1 MGKQTSVVF
10 SFQRDTCG
18 IVSGENIIDHSKSQT
33 NLVSRGGETSHFL
46 MSGKEFAA
54 TGGKSFVFIW
64 VVPWHLDYIKVEISR
79 QGDNDWHIV
88 GTAKLFVNL
97 NFMCQ
102 VFQPMTFSVG
112 DLTLQSPQSAYT
124 FKCSV
129 LVLHHL
135 KNQILC
141 FGSENWVT
149 VLIDHLSVGLTW
161 PVLWNLGFVGLFRA
175 LSFLFQFSLLIRH
188 LGQERLTLGLRFL
201 LDCRLEGILLV

>member
-124 FKCSV
+124 FKYFQMLCSSLTPFEKSNPMFWFRKLGHCTYRSFV
-129 LVLHHL
+129 CGLNLASSL
-135 KNQILC
+135 EFGLC
-141 FGSENWVT
+141 
-149 VLIDHLSVGLTW
+149 
-161 PVLWNLGFVGLFRA
+161 
-175 LSFLFQFSLLIRH
+175 
-188 LGQERLTLGLRFL
+188 
-201 LDCRLEGILLV
+201 GII